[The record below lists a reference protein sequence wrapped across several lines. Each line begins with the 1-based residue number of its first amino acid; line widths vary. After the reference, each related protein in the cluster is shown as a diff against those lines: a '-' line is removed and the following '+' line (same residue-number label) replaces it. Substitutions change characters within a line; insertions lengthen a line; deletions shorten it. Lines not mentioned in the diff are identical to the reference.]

1 MQKSISSLGPL
12 GTRRFAS
19 YRAALDCFFASGW
32 TDGLPVVPP
41 TPDAVREMIGAGH
54 LDPDTIVGSLPERDR
69 ELTVAEAAVFAV
81 MAGARPEY
89 FPVVLASWA
98 ALFDERF
105 NLNGKLATTGGA
117 ALTAVVSGPYAS
129 TIGMNSGANILGP
142 GNRANSTIG
151 RAVRLGAIVALGAR
165 PGVLDASSHGN
176 GGKYS
181 AHFAEATPPEGW
193 LPVRR
198 QLGYPEEATTVTVL
212 PTEAPRQIAQQ
223 SDTDPEAVLKALT
236 AGLRSPSQY
245 SAGKGTYYLVILGP
259 EHAAILHGAGLTQP
273 EIRSFLAVRS
283 RLSQEELERG
293 GVRVD
298 RHIGGPPGEDGLYP
312 VVDERHLLL
321 VTAGGP
327 GPGWSQLLP
336 CNAPTTNTRPT
347 TRPVIL
353 TGTAEYLPTA
363 PPAVDF
369 N

>member
-1 MQKSISSLGPL
+1 MQTGSPSLGPL

-19 YRAALDCFFASGW
+19 YRAALDCFYASGW

-41 TPDAVREMIGAGH
+41 TPDAVRETIAAGH
-54 LDPDTIVGSLPERDR
+54 LSPSTVIGSLPERNR

-81 MAGARPEY
+81 MAGARPEF

-98 ALFDERF
+98 ALFDVRF

-129 TIGMNSGANILGP
+129 TIGMNSGTNILGP

-151 RAVRLGAIVALGAR
+151 RAVRLGAIVALDAR

-193 LPVRR
+193 LPIRQ

-223 SDTDPEAVLKALT
+223 SDTDPAAVLKALA
-236 AGLRSPSQY
+236 AGLKSPSQY

-259 EHAAILHGAGLTQP
+259 EHATILHRAGLTQA
-273 EIRSFLAVRS
+273 EIRSFLAVHS
-283 RLSQEELERG
+283 RLSREELEDG
-293 GVRVD
+293 GVRID
-298 RHIGGPPGEDGLYP
+298 RHIGGPAGEDGRYP
-312 VVDERHLLL
+312 VVDERNLLL

-336 CNAPTTNTRPT
+336 CNAPVTNTRPA

-353 TGTAEYLPTA
+353 PSTAEYLPVGT
-363 PPAVDF
+363 PEIDF
-369 N
+369 D